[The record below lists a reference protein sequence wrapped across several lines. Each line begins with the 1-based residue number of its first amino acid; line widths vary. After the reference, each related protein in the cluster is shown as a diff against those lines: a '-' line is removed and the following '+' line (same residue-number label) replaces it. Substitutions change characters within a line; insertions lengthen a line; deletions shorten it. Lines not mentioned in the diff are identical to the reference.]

1 MFVVFIMGNITWNH
15 YIDFILECI
24 SISEYIYIYIVYLYP
39 MHKNIQGMAEC
50 ILEQILDH
58 DQVQYTIK
66 LYKYESTLGQIT
78 VLT

>member
-1 MFVVFIMGNITWNH
+1 
-15 YIDFILECI
+15 
-24 SISEYIYIYIVYLYP
+24 

-66 LYKYESTLGQIT
+66 LYKYESALGQIT